1 MVNPYRSLLPATVGF
16 DRLLSTFEELDSVF
30 ETKTSTYPPYNLF
43 KLSDELYKI
52 ELAVAGFREEELD
65 VTVEG
70 NKLYVSGHKV
80 NDSEVEYLHR
90 GLAAR
95 DFKNTF
101 TLADTI
107 VVDEVKL
114 DYGILTVTLKNVIPE
129 EKKPRK
135 IIINPQRLTD
145 YVDPTPIKQ
154 QIKNSLEY

>member
-1 MVNPYRSLLPATVGF
+1 
-16 DRLLSTFEELDSVF
+16 
-30 ETKTSTYPPYNLF
+30 
-43 KLSDELYKI
+43 
-52 ELAVAGFREEELD
+52 LD

-154 QIKNSLEY
+154 QIKNSLEA